1 LFILNDA
8 FLLCCISLLDQGYS
22 LEQIVAAAMEADMAR
37 QSRAESLK
45 SAGWSNPME
54 LLNGAAETTGMAL
67 KSIDVLGVGTMVG
80 AGAAVGFAVVGAG
93 TDMTVQ
99 TGRMLV
105 NGVTNSTKAVAG
117 GVSTVGAGVLDAGK
131 FVGVGVVDAGKSM
144 GNVVRNSVTTT
155 GKAIRKLSPKRPS
168 AVMT

>member
-1 LFILNDA
+1 
-8 FLLCCISLLDQGYS
+8 
-22 LEQIVAAAMEADMAR
+22 MEADKVR

-54 LLNGAAETTGMAL
+54 LLNGAAETTGLAL

-131 FVGVGVVDAGKSM
+131 IVGVGVVDAGKSM
-144 GNVVRNSVTTT
+144 GNAVRNSVTTT
-155 GKAIRKLSPKRPS
+155 SKVIRKLSPKRAS
-168 AVMT
+168 AVMS